1 MKKGNTVDDWGRKM
15 LQSLSPLIQSL
26 NTASNIEA
34 VLCYGSYAEGT
45 QDDKSD
51 IDLLVICKQ
60 AIPSAELRE
69 KVYKQN
75 QGTQIIL
82 GKSHE
87 NWETSW
93 TPINDEFVLNDK
105 KIEIGYN
112 RSKWAQDVVTQIIDE
127 GKTTL
132 EDFQFRPYT
141 FLGLLENS
149 ICLFE
154 KESFLTQLKQQIR
167 PFPAKLK
174 ESIIAENL
182 SVFNESLVDL
192 EDFSQRDIGLLAF
205 QFMLFRALDAAIQII
220 FAINEV
226 YYPASKRE
234 EKHLM
239 RLAMLPEGM
248 HELIYDLLPV
258 FYNRKNEII
267 KSLKAIKLFI
277 EGKPI

>member
-1 MKKGNTVDDWGRKM
+1 MKKGNTVGDWGRKM
-15 LQSLSPLIQSL
+15 LQSLNPLIKSL
-26 NTASNIEA
+26 ITANNIEA

-51 IDLLVICKQ
+51 IDLLVICKET
-60 AIPSAELRE
+60 IPSVERE
-69 KVYKQN
+69 KLYKQN

-93 TPINDEFVLNDK
+93 TPINDEFVLNHK

-112 RSKWAQDVVTQIIDE
+112 RSKWVQGVVTKIIDE
-127 GKTTL
+127 GRTTL

-141 FLGLLENS
+141 FFGLLENS

-154 KESFLTQLKQQIR
+154 KESFVTHLKRQIR
-167 PFPAKLK
+167 PFPQKLK
-174 ESIIAENL
+174 AAIISENL
-182 SVFNESLVDL
+182 SVFNESLNDL
-192 EDFSQRDIGLLAF
+192 DDFNQREIGLLAF

-239 RLAMLPEGM
+239 RLAMLPEDM
-248 HELIYDLLPV
+248 HELIYDLLPI

-277 EGKPI
+277 EEKLI